1 MREEIPYVRAVG
13 LVPQSMMSRLPA
25 YYIEALSMQA
35 SLETTGLH
43 RAIFRLVLQYNKCFA
58 LVFPPLNYPPLL
70 FWFVQQLALPR
81 E

>member
-1 MREEIPYVRAVG
+1 MREEIPYIHAVR
-13 LVPQSMMSRLPA
+13 LVPQSMKSRLPA

-43 RAIFRLVLQYNKCFA
+43 RAISRLVVQYNKRFG
-58 LVFPPLNYPPLL
+58 LVLPPLNYPPLL